1 MLGNVSENCAGDIE
15 NKPINTF
22 LEVTTI
28 FFFFVRFSPPQEL
41 GIVCLKSESDLA
53 VLQVGV
59 DVFDEGVVGVSSGEG
74 QLAERTATDS
84 ALF

>member
-1 MLGNVSENCAGDIE
+1 MCGNVSENCAGVIE

-22 LEVTTI
+22 LDVTLD
-28 FFFFVRFSPPQEL
+28 FFFSLFKKRALLCFSE
-41 GIVCLKSESDLA
+41 VKKSDLA

-59 DVFDEGVVGVSSGEG
+59 DVFDEGVVRVSSGEG
-74 QLAERTATDS
+74 QLAERTATNS